1 MAEHFILYSNNL
13 DCVNNKDENCL
24 NNCVE
29 NLEWCS
35 LEYNTAYG
43 TLQARS
49 AKSRMKPVQC
59 IETGIIYDS
68 AKTAAQELQLNAS
81 NITQCCKGHRK
92 THGKFHWKYA

>member
-1 MAEHFILYSNNL
+1 
-13 DCVNNKDENCL
+13 
-24 NNCVE
+24 
-29 NLEWCS
+29 
-35 LEYNTAYG
+35 
-43 TLQARS
+43 
-49 AKSRMKPVQC
+49 MKPVQG